1 VGGAETEAAG
11 ERKRKQV
18 WLRNTKSQS
27 QCHLSLCKHKC
38 LTDTRWQDIYGCTIY
53 MDWWWR
59 THQKTVFIDPSM
71 VCYQIMQE
79 RYYCGL
85 FRRIFR
91 VFSMAKLN
99 NKHAARQSG
108 IKLPLQAQNLNAR
121 GTTVFARYVSHEW
134 NEINFTSIPYMK
146 RRKSYLN
153 CLNW

>member
-1 VGGAETEAAG
+1 
-11 ERKRKQV
+11 
-18 WLRNTKSQS
+18 
-27 QCHLSLCKHKC
+27 
-38 LTDTRWQDIYGCTIY
+38 
-53 MDWWWR
+53 
-59 THQKTVFIDPSM
+59 M

-99 NKHAARQSG
+99 NKHAGRQSG
-108 IKLPLQAQNLNAR
+108 IKLPLQAQNLAR
-121 GTTVFARYVSHEW
+121 HDVMCVTRVR
-134 NEINFTSIPYMK
+134 NEINFTSVPHMK